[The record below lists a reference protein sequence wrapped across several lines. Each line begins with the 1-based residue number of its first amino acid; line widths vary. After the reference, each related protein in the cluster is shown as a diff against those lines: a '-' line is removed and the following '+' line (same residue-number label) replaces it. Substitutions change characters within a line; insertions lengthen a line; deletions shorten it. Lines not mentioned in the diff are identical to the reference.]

1 MDGSDWAI
9 WASGFVCHLSGDTII
24 KEGGADRN
32 LFKFYIIEEG
42 EARAYVLEEG
52 EEVLMS
58 HLGPGGYWR
67 FSLNASPRY
76 QPITSL

>member
-1 MDGSDWAI
+1 MGGSDWTV
-9 WASGFVCHLSGDTII
+9 WAFGSVRHQAGDTII
-24 KEGGADRN
+24 KEGDADRS

-58 HLGPGGYWR
+58 HLGPGGC
-67 FSLNASPRY
+67 
-76 QPITSL
+76 